1 MADDRSR
8 ARHARRAAGLA
19 PSPCARAE
27 AYIYWTESGRN
38 AGIGRANLDGTGV
51 DRGFLD
57 QHAYVITADAGH
69 LYWSDRND
77 DVSRSNID
85 GTSVDPSFIDGLVPV
100 ICSRGCS
107 YMYDLAVDGAHVYG
121 TGRGGFSHGERGA
134 IGRANLDGTGVDQ
147 RFITTSDELS
157 GLAVDASHVF
167 WATLGS
173 FPGPGSGSIGRAN
186 LDGTGVNERFIISGN
201 DQYVVDV
208 AVDAGHVYWT
218 HAGCV
223 FRPTPECR
231 GGTIGRAN
239 LDGTDVDYNFIT
251 LTRGAGSLEV
261 DENYLYWANYDYDH
275 EKGMIGCANVD
286 GTGVNERF
294 ISGLGY
300 PYAIAVNALQ
310 PPGEVTAKRTQR
322 QKGERI
328 RIQVRVKAKERLTA
342 KAGGKIKVNPT
353 YKLKP
358 KSVRVDAG
366 QTKTLK
372 LKPTNA
378 AAKKIAQALEHGKKA
393 KAKVKVKLTGQAGN
407 SAIEEL
413 RVRLK
418 REQP

>member
-1 MADDRSR
+1 MR
-8 ARHARRAAGLA
+8 
-19 PSPCARAE
+19 
-27 AYIYWTESGRN
+27 T
-38 AGIGRANLDGTGV
+38 
-51 DRGFLD
+51 
-57 QHAYVITADAGH
+57 
-69 LYWSDRND
+69 
-77 DVSRSNID
+77 
-85 GTSVDPSFIDGLVPV
+85 TS
-100 ICSRGCS
+100 
-107 YMYDLAVDGAHVYG
+107 
-121 TGRGGFSHGERGA
+121 TGRIA
-134 IGRANLDGTGVDQ
+134 
-147 RFITTSDELS
+147 
-157 GLAVDASHVF
+157 
-167 WATLGS
+167 
-173 FPGPGSGSIGRAN
+173 
-186 LDGTGVNERFIISGN
+186 
-201 DQYVVDV
+201 
-208 AVDAGHVYWT
+208 
-218 HAGCV
+218 
-223 FRPTPECR
+223 
-231 GGTIGRAN
+231 
-239 LDGTDVDYNFIT
+239 
-251 LTRGAGSLEV
+251 
-261 DENYLYWANYDYDH
+261 YDYDH
-275 EKGMIGCANVD
+275 EKGMIGRANVD